1 MARVAGAD
9 KKGVSKV
16 LSLKSLSAPIPT
28 WLGRLLQENG
38 VWLVVPEDKRFQHDI
53 LLAETPAKNLA
64 GQIVSVELLEQP
76 SRYAQPVGKIAEV
89 LGGIDDPGMEIEI
102 AVRKFG
108 VPHVFSDAA
117 LDAAAKLPGTVQKKD
132 LKDRVD
138 LRDIP
143 LVTIDGED
151 ARDFDDAV
159 YCEPVKLGRN
169 KAYRLLVAIADVSH
183 YVKPGQPLDRDAL
196 LRSTSVYFPAA

>member
-1 MARVAGAD
+1 LQVRI
-9 KKGVSKV
+9 KKGRLEGSIVEV
-16 LSLKSLSAPIPT
+16 TERANT
-28 WLGRLLQENG
+28 HVVGRLQENG

-117 LDAAAKLPGTVQKKD
+117 LDAAAKLPGTVQRK
-132 LKDRVD
+132 
-138 LRDIP
+138 I
-143 LVTIDGED
+143 
-151 ARDFDDAV
+151 
-159 YCEPVKLGRN
+159 
-169 KAYRLLVAIADVSH
+169 
-183 YVKPGQPLDRDAL
+183 
-196 LRSTSVYFPAA
+196 